1 VIFRSPYDWLSSFHN
16 NPPHVDKTLKNLT
29 FSEFIRKEWKC
40 VYNSESKTKETDP
53 LFGKEMM
60 YERNPKTGD
69 RFKNILEMRNYKVK
83 EFLSLEKK
91 VLNYAKFRY
100 EDLRDNPKILKSLSE
115 EFKLKL
121 KEDDIVNYT
130 KYKNTN
136 KIYHP
141 KKYPPISIV
150 DRFYIRKHLDLKQEK
165 SIGYNPSIIF
175 RS

>member
-1 VIFRSPYDWLSSFHN
+1 
-16 NPPHVDKTLKNLT
+16 
-29 FSEFIRKEWKC
+29 
-40 VYNSESKTKETDP
+40 
-53 LFGKEMM
+53 
-60 YERNPKTGD
+60 
-69 RFKNILEMRNYKVK
+69 MRNYKVK